1 MMQQAPSSHLP
12 ATSHGTLLRGRIA
25 YSQFQQGYRTGLE
38 PILMAA
44 AVPARHGQHVLEVGC
59 GAGAGLLCLMHRVP
73 DLHGTGIEKDSETAE
88 LARTNLLA
96 NKKNQVSILD
106 ASFPE
111 GVPEHLRFDH
121 CMTNPP
127 WHATTGTASPEPRRD
142 LARRMGMHTLPL
154 WVKGAAS
161 ILRHKGSLTLALPT
175 ALTDR
180 AVAELSANG
189 FGGITLY
196 PFWPKTDREARILLV
211 QARLGVK
218 SPARVLAGLT
228 LHEADGAFT
237 PQARDVLENGTA
249 LPGL

>member
-1 MMQQAPSSHLP
+1 
-12 ATSHGTLLRGRIA
+12 
-25 YSQFQQGYRTGLE
+25 
-38 PILMAA
+38 MAA

-59 GAGAGLLCLMHRVP
+59 GAGAGLLCLTHRVA
-73 DLHGTGIEKDSETAE
+73 DLHGTGIEKDSATAE
-88 LARTNLLA
+88 LARANLLA
-96 NKKNQVSILD
+96 NKKEQVCVLE

-111 GVPEHLRFDH
+111 GAPEHLRFDH
-121 CMTNPP
+121 CMANPP

-154 WVKGAAS
+154 WVKGAAA

-180 AVAELSANG
+180 AIAELSANG

-196 PFWPKTDREARILLV
+196 PFWPKTEREARILLV

>member
-1 MMQQAPSSHLP
+1 MHPAPSSHLP
-12 ATSHGTLLRGRIA
+12 TTSHGTLLRGRIA

-88 LARTNLLA
+88 LARANILA
-96 NKKNQVSILD
+96 NKKEQVSVLA

-142 LARRMGMHTLPL
+142 LARRMGMQTLPL

-161 ILRHKGSLTLALPT
+161 ILRHKGTLTLALPT

-180 AVAELSANG
+180 AVAELSDNG

-237 PQARDVLENGTA
+237 PQAREVLENGTA

>member
-1 MMQQAPSSHLP
+1 MHAAPSSHLP

-73 DLHGTGIEKDSETAE
+73 DLFGTGIEKDSATAE
-88 LARTNLLA
+88 LAQCNLLA
-96 NKKNQVSILD
+96 NKKDQATVLA

-111 GVPEHLRFDH
+111 GVPEAMRFDH

-154 WVKGAAS
+154 WIKGAAN

-180 AVAELSANG
+180 AIAELVTNG

-196 PFWPKTDREARILLV
+196 PFWPKVNREARILLV

-218 SPARVLAGLT
+218 SPARVLSGLV

>member
-1 MMQQAPSSHLP
+1 
-12 ATSHGTLLRGRIA
+12 
-25 YSQFQQGYRTGLE
+25 
-38 PILMAA
+38 MAA
-44 AVPARHGQHVLEVGC
+44 AIPARHGQHVLEVGC

-73 DLHGTGIEKDSETAE
+73 DLPGTGIEKDSETAE
-88 LARTNLLA
+88 LARANLLA
-96 NKKNQVSILD
+96 NKKGQASVLA

-111 GVPEHLRFDH
+111 GVPDHLRFDH

-154 WVKGAAS
+154 WVKGAAA

-180 AVAELSANG
+180 AIAELVANG
-189 FGGITLY
+189 FGGVTLY

-218 SPARVLAGLT
+218 SPARVLSGLT

>member
-1 MMQQAPSSHLP
+1 
-12 ATSHGTLLRGRIA
+12 
-25 YSQFQQGYRTGLE
+25 
-38 PILMAA
+38 MAA
-44 AVPARHGQHVLEVGC
+44 AVPARRDQHVLEIGC

-96 NKKNQVSILD
+96 NKKEQVSVL
-106 ASFPE
+106 ATSFPE
-111 GVPEHLRFDH
+111 GVPDHLRFDH

-142 LARRMGMHTLPL
+142 LARRMGMQTLPL
-154 WVKGAAS
+154 WVRGAAS

-180 AVAELSANG
+180 AVAELVANG
-189 FGGITLY
+189 FGGVTLY
-196 PFWPKTDREARILLV
+196 PFWPKADREARILLV

-218 SPARVLAGLT
+218 SPARVLSGLI

>member
-1 MMQQAPSSHLP
+1 
-12 ATSHGTLLRGRIA
+12 
-25 YSQFQQGYRTGLE
+25 
-38 PILMAA
+38 MAA
-44 AVPARHGQHVLEVGC
+44 AVPARQGQHVLEIGC

-88 LARTNLLA
+88 LARANLLA
-96 NKKNQVSILD
+96 NKKEQVSVL
-106 ASFPE
+106 ATSFPE
-111 GVPEHLRFDH
+111 GVPENLRFEH

-142 LARRMGMHTLPL
+142 LARRMGMQTLPL
-154 WVKGAAS
+154 WVKGAAA

-180 AVAELSANG
+180 AVAELVSHG
-189 FGGITLY
+189 FGGVTLY
-196 PFWPKTDREARILLV
+196 PFWPKADREARILLV

-218 SPARVLAGLT
+218 SPARVLSGLI

>member
-1 MMQQAPSSHLP
+1 MQQAPSLHLP
-12 ATSHGTLLRGRIA
+12 PTSQGTLLRGRIA

-44 AVPARHGQHVLEVGC
+44 AVAARPGQHVLEIGC

-73 DLHGTGIEKDSETAE
+73 DLHGTGVEKDSETAA

-96 NKKNQVSILD
+96 NKQVQASVIT

-111 GVPEHLRFDH
+111 GVPDLLRFDH

-127 WHATTGTASPEPRRD
+127 WHAPTGTASPEPRRD
-142 LARRMGMHTLPL
+142 LARRMDMQTLPL
-154 WVKGAAS
+154 WIKGAAAV
-161 ILRHKGSLTLALPT
+161 LRHKGSLTLALPT

-180 AVAELSANG
+180 AIAELSAHG
-189 FGGITLY
+189 FGGVTLY
-196 PFWPKTDREARILLV
+196 PFWPKTGREARILLI
-211 QARLGVK
+211 QAKLGVK
-218 SPARVLAGLT
+218 SPARVLSGLT

>member
-1 MMQQAPSSHLP
+1 
-12 ATSHGTLLRGRIA
+12 
-25 YSQFQQGYRTGLE
+25 
-38 PILMAA
+38 MAA
-44 AVPARHGQHVLEVGC
+44 AVPARPGQHVLEVGC

-73 DLHGTGIEKDSETAE
+73 DLHGTGIEKDSETAH
-88 LARTNLLA
+88 LARANLASNKNEQATVLA
-96 NKKNQVSILD
+96 

-111 GVPEHLRFDH
+111 GVSAPQRFDH

-142 LARRMGMHTLPL
+142 LARRMGMQTLPL

-180 AVAELSANG
+180 AVAELVAHG
-189 FGGITLY
+189 FGGVTLY
-196 PFWPKTDREARILLV
+196 PFWPKADREARILLV

-218 SPARVLAGLT
+218 SPARVLAGLV
-228 LHEADGAFT
+228 LHESDGAFT
-237 PQARDVLENGTA
+237 PQAREVLENGA
-249 LPGL
+249 PLPGL